1 MARYWDGHAWVDV
14 DQVVE
19 GHPEQSQPEQRS
31 APVGPRL
38 VSQRRS
44 SDDAAPTAADAVD
57 GAGPEVMPE
66 QLDASQAPSEPESRK
81 D

>member
-19 GHPEQSQPEQRS
+19 GQPDPSQPEQRPL
-31 APVGPRL
+31 AAGPRL
-38 VSQRRS
+38 VAQRRS
-44 SDDAAPTAADAVD
+44 SEDSAPPAAADAVD
-57 GAGPEVMPE
+57 EVRAE
-66 QLDASQAPSEPESRK
+66 QLDVSPSPSEPESRK